1 MKYQKDI
8 MKLNMGDT
16 DNRWIWDWICPK
28 KKKNKT
34 LINFENVDKRKWIE
48 NC

>member
-16 DNRWIWDWICPK
+16 NNRWISDWICP